1 MPKVTSEKEK
11 QSPKKPVKGG
21 AGGRPTKYLTAELA
35 AI

>member
-21 AGGRPTKYLTAELA
+21 AGEAVPRNTWQPS
-35 AI
+35 